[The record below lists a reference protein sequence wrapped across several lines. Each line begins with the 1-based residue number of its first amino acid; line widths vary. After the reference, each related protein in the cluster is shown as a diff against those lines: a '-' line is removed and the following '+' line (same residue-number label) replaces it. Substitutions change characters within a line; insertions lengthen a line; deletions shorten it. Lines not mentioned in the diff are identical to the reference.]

1 MVKTF
6 GKDLFLSTFIFSED
20 FTITLLS
27 IDLEV
32 LMMAILLEKIRV
44 SLTEIKKSI
53 GDNKNYYSFIKD

>member
-1 MVKTF
+1 LVKTF